1 MTVSSVAASHSA
13 LVLSTFQAQASLL
26 VLNKTLEL
34 QQASAAHMLG
44 ALPDPA
50 ATVGGRIDTW
60 A

>member
-1 MTVSSVAASHSA
+1 MTVASVAASHSA
-13 LVLSTFQAQASLL
+13 LVLSTFQAQAAMLIL
-26 VLNKTLEL
+26 TKTLEL
-34 QQASAAHMLG
+34 QQASAAQALD